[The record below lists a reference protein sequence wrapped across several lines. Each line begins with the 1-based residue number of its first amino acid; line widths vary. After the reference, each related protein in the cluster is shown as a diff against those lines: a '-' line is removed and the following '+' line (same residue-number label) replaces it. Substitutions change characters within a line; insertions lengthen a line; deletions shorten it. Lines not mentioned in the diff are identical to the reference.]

1 MKLVIAGSRSIKD
14 YNITRSAI
22 IESGLW
28 QKYGKKI
35 VVISGLAEGPDKHG
49 LIFAEKAG
57 LKKPKEYPADWDNI
71 KAQGA
76 VVRYRKS
83 DGKPYNAVAG
93 HWRNEEMAQVADG
106 ALIVWDGKSTGS
118 LDMLHRMIALEKLE
132 DAYLYPLRISADA
145 LESLEGK
152 GVKII
157 FPNSVS

>member
-1 MKLVIAGSRSIKD
+1 M
-14 YNITRSAI
+14 
-22 IESGLW
+22 ESGLW
-28 QKYGKKI
+28 HQYGRGI
-35 VVISGLAEGPDKHG
+35 EVVSGAADGVDTLGE
-49 LIFAEKAG
+49 LFAEKAG
-57 LKKPKEYPADWDNI
+57 LKVHKKPADWDNI
-71 KAQGA
+71 KAKGA
-76 VVRYRKS
+76 VIRYRKS

-93 HWRNEEMAQVADG
+93 HWRNEEMAQIANG

-132 DAYLYPLRISADA
+132 DTYLYPLRISADA